1 MDERLVLTLRGRDR
15 GRVLMYF
22 EFGEATSGDEPAK
35 FSEADQRL
43 AIEGSE
49 DGDEGRGM
57 RAV

>member
-1 MDERLVLTLRGRDR
+1 MDKRLVLTLRGRDR

-22 EFGEATSGDEPAK
+22 EFGETTSSDEPVK

-43 AIEGSE
+43 AIGGSE
-49 DGDEGRGM
+49 DGEEGRGV